1 MTSPVMQQI
10 GTPLMT
16 VQSYAEAF
24 NCGDAVAMAALFAVP
39 GHILDG
45 MAPHVWSGPSATI
58 DWCRDA
64 LAEAEHLGISDFQMT
79 LGTPLHDDVTGDA
92 AYIVAPA
99 TLTFRVRGQPVTQS
113 GALFTVAL
121 RREQGEWLIAVWAWS
136 KGAGLGT
143 GDVAR
148 ASS

>member
-1 MTSPVMQQI
+1 MSVGP
-10 GTPLMT
+10 
-16 VQSYAEAF
+16 
-24 NCGDAVAMAALFAVP
+24 AA
-39 GHILDG
+39 
-45 MAPHVWSGPSATI
+45 
-58 DWCRDA
+58 
-64 LAEAEHLGISDFQMT
+64 
-79 LGTPLHDDVTGDA
+79 DA

>member
-79 LGTPLHDDVTGDA
+79 LGTP
-92 AYIVAPA
+92 
-99 TLTFRVRGQPVTQS
+99 
-113 GALFTVAL
+113 
-121 RREQGEWLIAVWAWS
+121 
-136 KGAGLGT
+136 
-143 GDVAR
+143 
-148 ASS
+148 